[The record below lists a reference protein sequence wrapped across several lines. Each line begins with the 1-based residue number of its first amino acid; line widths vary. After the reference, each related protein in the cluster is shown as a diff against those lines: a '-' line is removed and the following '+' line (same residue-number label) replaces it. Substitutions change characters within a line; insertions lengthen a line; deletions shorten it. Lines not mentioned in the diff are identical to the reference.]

1 MALKI
6 LSDLRGRYF
15 RCKGN
20 RWLIDI
26 EKEIGVSRA
35 VLARFGR
42 DGFVSMASLER
53 IEQWVELEEMRLA
66 DEGSNNV
73 RRATQS

>member
-1 MALKI
+1 MALKV

-20 RWLIDI
+20 RWLINI

-53 IEQWVELEEMRLA
+53 IEQWVELEETRLA
-66 DEGSNNV
+66 DEGSTSV
-73 RRATQS
+73 GSTTRP